1 MTLMSSISK
10 LTISVDQL
18 TGETNVTK
26 SQLDAKVSQ
35 ADAEIIS
42 TQAELA
48 ATEGYLGEAAANAT
62 DAATHLATVKADV
75 TYQGI
80 SAILAEKAAT
90 AVDVFVY
97 DTSLDSDGGAWRR
110 RCQHTS
116 WYNENLNTA
125 TRGSRREFPAVAVI
139 VAEAAKVTIYDGDDP
154 ALPMWMV
161 FDVGSDKFFNTA
173 GGGAITAATMQN
185 GWLVG
190 SSSSRSISRAN
201 FISEE
206 AYIGVGGGSYKLS
219 VLIAKFRNAVAF
231 PAYSGPPSMF
241 VLAHPSAN
249 DVAITVLPNAPVDPA
264 TSLPIPTIAVAT
276 AGGVSVIKDSGTVV
290 DITASVYTMNAGSI
304 AFFGDRLLIGQD
316 SSTAASR
323 VVNVHKIPYGDE
335 VWAGADYNSQA
346 ADERYIWY
354 PGGAWSGDLAFP
366 KTAFG
371 NIGKGAI
378 PYGDMLAAR
387 ALGLGLVSRKPDSPE
402 NGMAAFISTQHNTGW
417 MPGKI
422 KLAAL
427 AGIDQTVLVSSE
439 QITNGTFDTDMTGW
453 VSGSGDADYAE
464 VIDGAL
470 RVYGNA
476 YIYQAVP
483 TVMGQ
488 TYRAQ
493 FEIIGGTGGVAD
505 FRIGY
510 GPNGT
515 QLYDHPA
522 NVGVGVYETYFT
534 ATGPTTYITLKTHF
548 QPGALSDFM
557 DFDNISVRPG
567 VPDRS
572 VNNSGFTVHGTVRR
586 EAVADGAELASYG
599 NMVTNVDFLGKDF
612 KGSLSGASTF
622 AMVFWA
628 KGNPSSQVFG
638 WHEALGSGT
647 SAQFFNLYF
656 DGTTGQPRFIW
667 QGRRSLN
674 AGGDCPPHNGQWAL
688 HVAIFEG
695 GDFRHYQ
702 DGKFMSQYLNHGIV
716 SDLHE
721 LRIHPVGTASL
732 SLFRIT
738 ETIPAPDQIAKIYED
753 ERKLF
758 QPGAKCTLF
767 GTSDAVT
774 ALAHDP
780 KTNLLHVGTSAGR
793 STFDGLQ
800 RVANTETPV
809 TTAISAV
816 NGLIAEQ

>member
-1 MTLMSSISK
+1 MTLMNSISRV
-10 LTISVDQL
+10 TTSVDQL
-18 TGETNVTK
+18 TNEANVTK
-26 SQLDAKVSQ
+26 LQLDVEVAQ
-35 ADAEIIS
+35 ANAEVIS
-42 TQAELA
+42 AQAEQA
-48 ATEGYLGEAAANAT
+48 ATESYREEVAVHAA
-62 DAATHLATVKADV
+62 DAATHLATVKAV
-75 TYQGI
+75 VNYQGI
-80 SAILAEKAAT
+80 SAILAEKAVT

-97 DTSLDSDGGAWRR
+97 DTSLDSDGGAWRK

-116 WYNENLNTA
+116 WYNENLHTA
-125 TRGSRREFPAVAVI
+125 TRGSRREFPAVTII
-139 VAEAAKVTIYDGDDP
+139 VVELPNKVTIFDADDP
-154 ALPMWMV
+154 DLPMWMIA
-161 FDVGSDKFFNTA
+161 DTRGEQNTA
-173 GGGAITAATMQN
+173 PFAITALGGQANYLGPVSALN
-185 GWLVG
+185 GQIFICG
-190 SSSSRSISRAN
+190 TGGYSSQALLRWDFLADRFGNQAPNSSYSGWTAGT
-201 FISEE
+201 ISERNELRPFVE
-206 AYIGVGGGSYKLS
+206 ALPVISAPQVHH
-219 VLIAKFRNAVAF
+219 VAV
-231 PAYSGPPSMF
+231 
-241 VLAHPSAN
+241 
-249 DVAITVLPNAPVDPA
+249 TVLPEAPIDPA
-264 TSLPIPTIAVAT
+264 TGLPVPTIGLAT
-276 AGGVSVIKDSGTVV
+276 DGGVSVIKQDGTVINPFTNYGMQRV
-290 DITASVYTMNAGSI
+290 HFSEDALYYWQTGDHQLRRVAAPDFVVNAIDFYGWRDNAIRPSI
-304 AFFGDRLLIGQD
+304 SPRNTFSGIRHVVSDGKSAIAAAAAANTNLALLQETRIGTGL
-316 SSTAASR
+316 SMVAYAAS
-323 VVNVHKIPYGDE
+323 
-335 VWAGADYNSQA
+335 DYA
-346 ADERYIWY
+346 
-354 PGGAWSGDLAFP
+354 
-366 KTAFG
+366 
-371 NIGKGAI
+371 
-378 PYGDMLAAR
+378 
-387 ALGLGLVSRKPDSPE
+387 
-402 NGMAAFISTQHNTGW
+402 TGW

-427 AGIDQTVLVSSE
+427 ADTDQSDLASSE
-439 QITNGTFDTDMTGW
+439 QVTNGTFEMDMNGW
-453 VSGSGDADYAE
+453 VAGSGDGESAE

-483 TVMGQ
+483 TVAGQ
-488 TYRAQ
+488 TYRAR

-534 ATGPTTYITLKTHF
+534 ATGPTTFVTLKTHF

-586 EAVADGAELASYG
+586 GAVANGAELASYG

-612 KGSLSGASTF
+612 NGSLSGASTF

-638 WHEALGSGT
+638 WHEAVGGGT

-674 AGGDCPPHNGQWAL
+674 VGGDCPPHNGQWAL
-688 HVAIFEG
+688 HVAIFED
-695 GDFRHYQ
+695 GDFCHYQ
-702 DGKFMSQYLNHGIV
+702 DGKFMSQYLSHGIV

-738 ETIPAPDQIAKIYED
+738 ETIPTPDQIVKIYED

-758 QPGAKCTLF
+758 MPGAACTLY

-780 KTNLLHVGTSAGR
+780 KTNLLHVGTSQGR
-793 STFDGLQ
+793 SVFDGLQ
-800 RVANTETPV
+800 RVGNTETPV
-809 TTAISAV
+809 TTVISAV
-816 NGLIAEQ
+816 NGLIVEQ

>member
-1 MTLMSSISK
+1 MTLMSSTSK
-10 LTISVDQL
+10 LTASVDQL
-18 TGETNVTK
+18 ADEANVTK

-35 ADAEIIS
+35 ADAEVIS
-42 TQAELA
+42 AQAEQA
-48 ATEGYLGEAAANAT
+48 ATEGYLGGAAANAA
-62 DAATHLATVKADV
+62 DAATHLATVKAGV

-80 SAILAEKAAT
+80 NAILASKAVT

-97 DTSLDSDGGAWRR
+97 DTSLDSDCGLWRK

-116 WYNENLNTA
+116 WYNEQLNTA
-125 TRGSRREFPAVAVI
+125 TRGARREFPAVTII
-139 VAEAAKVTIYDGDDP
+139 VVELPNKVTIFDADD
-154 ALPMWMV
+154 AELPMWMIA
-161 FDVGSDKFFNTA
+161 DTRGEQNTA
-173 GGGAITAATMQN
+173 PFAITALGGQANYLGPVSALN
-185 GWLVG
+185 GQIFICG
-190 SSSSRSISRAN
+190 TGGYSSQALLRWDFLADRFGNQAPNLSYSGWTSGT
-201 FISEE
+201 ISERNQPRPFVE
-206 AYIGVGGGSYKLS
+206 ALPVISAPQVRGV
-219 VLIAKFRNAVAF
+219 AV
-231 PAYSGPPSMF
+231 
-241 VLAHPSAN
+241 
-249 DVAITVLPNAPVDPA
+249 TVLPETPVDPA
-264 TSLPIPTIAVAT
+264 TGLPVPTIAVAT
-276 AGGVSVIKDSGTVV
+276 DGGVGVIKQDGTV
-290 DITASVYTMNAGSI
+290 INPFTAYGMQRVHFSEDMLYYWQTGDHQLRRMSAPDFVGNTIDFYGWRDNAIRPSI
-304 AFFGDRLLIGQD
+304 SPRTTFSGIRHVVSDGKSAI
-316 SSTAASR
+316 AASAAANTNLALLQETR
-323 VVNVHKIPYGDE
+323 IGTGLSMVVYASSNY
-335 VWAGADYNSQA
+335 A
-346 ADERYIWY
+346 
-354 PGGAWSGDLAFP
+354 
-366 KTAFG
+366 
-371 NIGKGAI
+371 
-378 PYGDMLAAR
+378 
-387 ALGLGLVSRKPDSPE
+387 
-402 NGMAAFISTQHNTGW
+402 TGW

-427 AGIDQTVLVSSE
+427 ADTDQTDLVSSE
-439 QITNGTFDTDMTGW
+439 QVTNGTFDTDMTGW

-476 YIYQAVP
+476 YVYQAVP
-483 TVMGQ
+483 TVAGQ

-493 FEIIGGTGGVAD
+493 FEIIGGTGAVAD

-515 QLYDHPA
+515 QLYDHPS

-548 QPGALSDFM
+548 QPGALSDYM
-557 DFDNISVRPG
+557 DFNNISVRLG

-586 EAVADGAELASYG
+586 GAVADGAELASYG

-612 KGSLSGASTF
+612 KGSLSGASSF

-628 KGNPSSQVFG
+628 KGNPSSQAFG
-638 WHEALGSGT
+638 WHEAVGGGT
-647 SAQFFNLYF
+647 STQFFNLYF

-674 AGGDCPPHNGQWAL
+674 IGGDCPPHNGQWAL

-721 LRIHPVGTASL
+721 LRIQPVGTASL

-738 ETIPAPDQIAKIYED
+738 ETIPSPDQIAKIYED

-758 QPGAKCTLF
+758 QPGAQCTLF

-780 KTNLLHVGTSAGR
+780 KTNLLHVGTLAGR

-809 TTAISAV
+809 VTAISAV